1 MSKTTKRIVP
11 VRSIQRFNQGD
22 MVKSVTIEGATGLA
36 DVDTTP
42 QGDLTLTMKRDT
54 TKVDK
59 TVFDTTIS
67 ALISALEARV
77 EALELK
83 TQG

>member
-1 MSKTTKRIVP
+1 MSKTTKRVVP

-22 MVKSVTIEGATGLA
+22 MVKSVTIAGATALA

-54 TKVDK
+54 TKLDK

-67 ALISALEARV
+67 KLVARV
-77 EALELK
+77 EALEQK
-83 TQG
+83 GN

>member
-1 MSKTTKRIVP
+1 MSKTTKRVIP

-59 TVFDTTIS
+59 TVFDVTIS
-67 ALISALEARV
+67 ELVARI

>member
-1 MSKTTKRIVP
+1 MMSKTTKRVVP

-22 MVKSVTIEGATGLA
+22 IVKSVTIAGATGLA

-42 QGDLTLTMKRDT
+42 QGDLTLTLKRDT

-59 TVFDTTIS
+59 TDFDATVS
-67 ALISALEARV
+67 ELLARLEALV
-77 EALELK
+77 LK
-83 TQG
+83 KQG

>member
-1 MSKTTKRIVP
+1 MSKTTKRVVP

-22 MVKSVTIEGATGLA
+22 MVKSVTIEGVTGLA

-54 TKVDK
+54 TKLDK
-59 TVFDTTIS
+59 SVFDTTIS
-67 ALISALEARV
+67 DLLARV

>member
-1 MSKTTKRIVP
+1 MSKSTKRVVP

-54 TKVDK
+54 TKLDK
-59 TVFDTTIS
+59 SVFDTAIS
-67 ALISALEARV
+67 ELVTRI

>member
-1 MSKTTKRIVP
+1 MMSKTTKRIVP

-22 MVKSVTIEGATGLA
+22 IVKSVTITGATGLA
-36 DVDTTP
+36 DVETTP

-54 TKVDK
+54 TKLDK
-59 TVFDTTIS
+59 SVFDTVIS
-67 ALISALEARV
+67 DLVARI

>member
-1 MSKTTKRIVP
+1 MNKTTKRVIP

-22 MVKSVTIEGATGLA
+22 MVKSVTIAGATGLA
-36 DVDTTP
+36 DVETTP
-42 QGDLTLTMKRDT
+42 QGDLTLTLKRDT
-54 TKVDK
+54 TKLDK
-59 TVFDTTIS
+59 TVFDATIS
-67 ALISALEARV
+67 ELVARV

>member
-1 MSKTTKRIVP
+1 MSKTTKRVVP
-11 VRSIQRFNQGD
+11 VRSLQRFNQGD
-22 MVKSVTIEGATGLA
+22 MVKSVTIAGATGLA
-36 DVDTTP
+36 DVDTTA
-42 QGDLTLTMKRDT
+42 QGDLTLTLKRDT

-67 ALISALEARV
+67 ELVARV

>member
-1 MSKTTKRIVP
+1 MSKTTKRVVP
-11 VRSIQRFNQGD
+11 VRSIQRFNNDG
-22 MVKSVTIEGATGLA
+22 VKSVTIAGATGLA

-59 TVFDTTIS
+59 SVFDKTIS
-67 ALISALEARV
+67 DLVARI

>member
-11 VRSIQRFNQGD
+11 VRSIQRFNQGEI
-22 MVKSVTIEGATGLA
+22 VKSVTIEGATGLA
-36 DVDTTP
+36 DVETTP
-42 QGDLTLTMKRDT
+42 QGDLTLILKRDT
-54 TKVDK
+54 TKLDK
-59 TVFDTTIS
+59 SVFDTAIS
-67 ALISALEARV
+67 DLLARV

>member
-1 MSKTTKRIVP
+1 MSKSTKRVIP

-54 TKVDK
+54 TKLDK
-59 TVFDTTIS
+59 SVFDTTIS
-67 ALISALEARV
+67 DLVARV
-77 EALELK
+77 EALEQK
-83 TQG
+83 GN

>member
-1 MSKTTKRIVP
+1 MSKTTKRVVP

-22 MVKSVTIEGATGLA
+22 MVKSVTIDGATGLA

-54 TKVDK
+54 TKLDK
-59 TVFDTTIS
+59 SVFDTVIS
-67 ALISALEARV
+67 DLVARI

>member
-1 MSKTTKRIVP
+1 MSKTTKRVVP

-36 DVDTTP
+36 DVEATP
-42 QGDLTLTMKRDT
+42 QGDLILTMKRDT

-67 ALISALEARV
+67 ELVARL

-83 TQG
+83 TKG

>member
-42 QGDLTLTMKRDT
+42 QGDLTLILKRDT
-54 TKVDK
+54 TKLDK
-59 TVFDTTIS
+59 SVFDATIS
-67 ALISALEARV
+67 GLLARV

>member
-11 VRSIQRFNQGD
+11 VSLQRFNQGD
-22 MVKSVTIEGATGLA
+22 IVKSVTIAGATGLA
-36 DVDTTP
+36 DVETTA

-59 TVFDTTIS
+59 TVFDVTIS
-67 ALISALEARV
+67 ELVARI

>member
-1 MSKTTKRIVP
+1 MSKTTKRVVP
-11 VRSIQRFNQGD
+11 VRSIQRFNNDGL
-22 MVKSVTIEGATGLA
+22 KSVTIAGATGLA

-54 TKVDK
+54 TKLDK
-59 TVFDTTIS
+59 SVFDTTIS
-67 ALISALEARV
+67 DLVARV

>member
-1 MSKTTKRIVP
+1 MSKTTKRVVP
-11 VRSIQRFNQGD
+11 VRYVQWYNQSD

-36 DVDTTP
+36 DVETTP
-42 QGDLTLTMKRDT
+42 QGDLTLTLKRDT

-59 TVFDTTIS
+59 TVFDKTIS
-67 ALISALEARV
+67 ELVARL

-83 TQG
+83 TKG

>member
-1 MSKTTKRIVP
+1 MSKTTKRVIP
-11 VRSIQRFNQGD
+11 IRSIQRFNQGD
-22 MVKSVTIEGATGLA
+22 IVKSVTIAGAKGLA

-54 TKVDK
+54 TKVDR

-67 ALISALEARV
+67 ELVARL
-77 EALELK
+77 EALEK
-83 TQG
+83 KGN

>member
-1 MSKTTKRIVP
+1 MSKTTKRVIP
-11 VRSIQRFNQGD
+11 VRSIQQFNQGD
-22 MVKSVTIEGATGLA
+22 IVKSVTIEGATGLA

-54 TKVDK
+54 SKLDK
-59 TVFDTTIS
+59 SVFNTTIS
-67 ALISALEARV
+67 ELVTRI

>member
-1 MSKTTKRIVP
+1 MSKTTKRVVP

-54 TKVDK
+54 TKLDK
-59 TVFDTTIS
+59 TVFDAVIS
-67 ALISALEARV
+67 ELVARIEV
-77 EALELK
+77 LELK

>member
-1 MSKTTKRIVP
+1 MSKTTKRVVP
-11 VRSIQRFNQGD
+11 VRSIQRFNQCD

-36 DVDTTP
+36 DVDTTL

-59 TVFDTTIS
+59 TDFDTTIS
-67 ALISALEARV
+67 ELVARI

-83 TQG
+83 TKG

>member
-1 MSKTTKRIVP
+1 MSKTTKRVVP
-11 VRSIQRFNQGD
+11 VSIQRFNQGD

-36 DVDTTP
+36 DVDTTA

-54 TKVDK
+54 TKVDR

-67 ALISALEARV
+67 DLVARI

>member
-1 MSKTTKRIVP
+1 MSKTTKRVIP

-22 MVKSVTIEGATGLA
+22 MVKSVTIAGATGLA
-36 DVDTTP
+36 DVETTP
-42 QGDLTLTMKRDT
+42 QGDLTLTLKRDT
-54 TKVDK
+54 TKLDRS
-59 TVFDTTIS
+59 VFDTTIS
-67 ALISALEARV
+67 ELVARI

>member
-1 MSKTTKRIVP
+1 MSKTTKRVVP
-11 VRSIQRFNQGD
+11 VRSIQRFNNDGL
-22 MVKSVTIEGATGLA
+22 KSVTIAGASGLA

-42 QGDLTLTMKRDT
+42 QGDLTLIMKRDT
-54 TKVDK
+54 TKLDK

-67 ALISALEARV
+67 ELVARI

-83 TQG
+83 TQA

>member
-1 MSKTTKRIVP
+1 MSKTTKRVVP

-22 MVKSVTIEGATGLA
+22 IVKSVTIEGATGLA
-36 DVDTTP
+36 DVETTT
-42 QGDLTLTMKRDT
+42 QGDLTLTLKRDT
-54 TKVDK
+54 TKLDK
-59 TVFDTTIS
+59 SVFDTTIS
-67 ALISALEARV
+67 ELVARI

>member
-1 MSKTTKRIVP
+1 MSKSTKRIVP

-22 MVKSVTIEGATGLA
+22 MVKSVTIEGAIGLA

-42 QGDLTLTMKRDT
+42 QGDLTLTLKRDT

-59 TVFDTTIS
+59 TVFDATIS
-67 ALISALEARV
+67 ELAARV
-77 EALELK
+77 EALEIK
-83 TQG
+83 AKG

>member
-1 MSKTTKRIVP
+1 MSKTTKRVVP

-22 MVKSVTIEGATGLA
+22 MVKSVTIDGVTGLA

-42 QGDLTLTMKRDT
+42 QGDLTLIMKRDT
-54 TKVDK
+54 TKLDK
-59 TVFDTTIS
+59 TVFDITIS
-67 ALISALEARV
+67 ELVARI

>member
-1 MSKTTKRIVP
+1 MGKTTNRVAP
-11 VRSIQRFNQGD
+11 LRSIQRFNNNG
-22 MVKSVTIEGATGLA
+22 VKSVTIAGATGLA

-42 QGDLTLTMKRDT
+42 QGDLTLTVKRDT
-54 TKVDK
+54 TKLDK
-59 TVFDTTIS
+59 TVFDKTIS
-67 ALISALEARV
+67 ELVARV

>member
-1 MSKTTKRIVP
+1 MSKTTKRVVP
-11 VRSIQRFNQGD
+11 VRSIQRFNNDGL
-22 MVKSVTIEGATGLA
+22 KSVTIAGASGLA

-67 ALISALEARV
+67 ELVARV
-77 EALELK
+77 EALEIK
-83 TQG
+83 TKG

>member
-1 MSKTTKRIVP
+1 MMSKTTKRIVP

-22 MVKSVTIEGATGLA
+22 IVKSVTIAGATGLA
-36 DVDTTP
+36 DVETTP

-54 TKVDK
+54 TKLDK
-59 TVFDTTIS
+59 SVFDTVIS
-67 ALISALEARV
+67 DLVARI

>member
-1 MSKTTKRIVP
+1 MGKSTKRVVP
-11 VRSIQRFNQGD
+11 VRSIQRFNNDGL
-22 MVKSVTIEGATGLA
+22 KSVTIAGATGLA

-59 TVFDTTIS
+59 TVFDKTIS
-67 ALISALEARV
+67 ELVERI
-77 EALELK
+77 EALKLK

>member
-1 MSKTTKRIVP
+1 MSKTTKRVVP
-11 VRSIQRFNQGD
+11 VRSLQRFNQGD
-22 MVKSVTIEGATGLA
+22 MVKSVTIDGATGLA

-59 TVFDTTIS
+59 TVFDVTIS
-67 ALISALEARV
+67 ELVTRI

-83 TQG
+83 SKG